1 MKYNRILILILLLL
15 IPAFVKAQSD
25 IYFGE
30 VSEIDTLNAAVVQT
44 DKYKKAA
51 RSQTSLSTLS
61 SPMLK
66 RGFAVL
72 GTPDLIK
79 TMQLMPG
86 VSSGT
91 ELLSGLYVRGGDG
104 SDNLYLLDGVPMY
117 QSSHLIGLF
126 SSFNVDVVEE
136 TDFYKA
142 GFPARYGGRLSSV
155 VDVNVRDGSLE
166 KWKGNVSIGLID
178 GRFHIEG
185 PLVKDKLSLN
195 FGIRRS
201 WIDLLKALIPPFIP
215 DENARKSF
223 AGSNYAFSDINLK
236 LTQIIKENS
245 KLSLSLY
252 GGMDNGK
259 LRHQETIDE
268 DHYDLSNSL
277 QWGNLLATLKWD
289 KTISPD
295 ILLMDTNIYY
305 SQYRSSA
312 GINGLQQ
319 NLKQTEYIDE
329 SNYDKIQDYGAKLN
343 LYLKAL
349 RYNNIRFGASVAGH
363 NFYPKRYQSY
373 VILGAGDLRQER
385 EAAESLYYI
394 GLDYS
399 AYLEDE
405 VSIGKYADINLGLR
419 YNAFVVSST
428 CSYQY
433 FEPRLALRLNLADN
447 FYLKASYAETNQF
460 CHQVSTSYLDLP
472 TNIWMPS
479 TESIRPMNAKQWVL
493 GLNWIPSKKLNVD
506 LEIWQKSMS
515 HLYEYRGVN
524 TLLPAIESWEFDY
537 VEGSGRAKGLEIN
550 LDYHYANFDISTNYT
565 LSKSERLF
573 PSIYHDWYP
582 DRNDNRHRINIQCQY
597 RFSSGFE
604 LYAAWVY
611 HSGNRVSGPIAVSV
625 SMGDVIMDTVYGS
638 PNNFKLPDYHR
649 LDVGFN
655 WYRKVRNGNVGVL
668 NVSLYN
674 AYCRL
679 NAFYGSVKEEDGVIK
694 GSAVG
699 IIPIIP
705 SISYNL
711 LF

>member
-1 MKYNRILILILLLL
+1 MKHNRILIIIVLLFF
-15 IPAFVKAQSD
+15 PALVKAQSD

-30 VSEIDTLNAAVVQT
+30 SSEIDTLNAAVIQT
-44 DKYKKAA
+44 DKYKKSA

-72 GTPDLIK
+72 GTPDLVK

-91 ELLSGLYVRGGDG
+91 ELLSGLFVRGGDG

-126 SSFNVDVVEE
+126 SSFNIDVVED

-155 VDVNVRDGSLE
+155 VDVNVRDGSFE

-185 PLVKDKLSLN
+185 PLIKDKLSLN
-195 FGIRRS
+195 FGIRRT
-201 WIDLLKALIPPFIP
+201 WIDLLKALVPPFIP
-215 DENARKSF
+215 DETARKDIAS
-223 AGSNYAFSDINLK
+223 SNYAFSDLNLK
-236 LTQIIKENS
+236 LSQIIKENS

-252 GGMDNGK
+252 GGLDNGK
-259 LRHQETIDE
+259 IRHRETIDE
-268 DHYDLSNSL
+268 DFYDNSNSI
-277 QWGNLLATLKWD
+277 QWGNLLASLKWD
-289 KTISPD
+289 KTFSPD

-319 NLKQTEYIDE
+319 NPIISEYIDE
-329 SNYDKIQDYGAKLN
+329 SNYSRILDYGAKLN
-343 LYLKAL
+343 FYLKAL

-373 VILGAGDLRQER
+373 LILGEGDIRQER
-385 EAAESLYYI
+385 EAKESLYYA
-394 GLDYS
+394 GFEYS

-405 VSIGKYADINLGLR
+405 VSITKYADINAGLR
-419 YNAFVVSST
+419 YNAFLVSST
-428 CSYQY
+428 CSYRY
-433 FEPRLALRLNLADN
+433 FEPRLALRLSISDN

-460 CHQVSTSYLDLP
+460 CHQLSTSYLDLP

-479 TESIRPMNAKQWVL
+479 TESIKPMNARQWVL
-493 GLNWIPSKKLNVD
+493 GLNWTPSKKLNVD
-506 LEIWQKSMS
+506 LEIWQKQLS

-537 VEGSGRAKGLEIN
+537 VEGSGRAKGLEIISIIILPN
-550 LDYHYANFDISTNYT
+550 FMSPQTILSRKANVS
-565 LSKSERLF
+565 SRA
-573 PSIYHDWYP
+573 SI
-582 DRNDNRHRINIQCQY
+582 
-597 RFSSGFE
+597 
-604 LYAAWVY
+604 
-611 HSGNRVSGPIAVSV
+611 
-625 SMGDVIMDTVYGS
+625 
-638 PNNFKLPDYHR
+638 
-649 LDVGFN
+649 
-655 WYRKVRNGNVGVL
+655 RNGILTGTIT
-668 NVSLYN
+668 
-674 AYCRL
+674 
-679 NAFYGSVKEEDGVIK
+679 GTG
-694 GSAVG
+694 
-699 IIPIIP
+699 
-705 SISYNL
+705 
-711 LF
+711 

>member
-1 MKYNRILILILLLL
+1 MKFNRILILIVLLL
-15 IPAFVKAQSD
+15 IPALVKAQSD
-25 IYFGE
+25 IYFGD

-126 SSFNVDVVEE
+126 SSFNVDVVED

-185 PLVKDKLSLN
+185 PLIKDILSLN

-215 DENARKSF
+215 DENARKSL

-259 LRHQETIDE
+259 LRHQETIEE
-268 DHYDLSNSL
+268 DHFDLSNSL
-277 QWGNLLATLKWD
+277 QWGNFLATLKWD

-343 LYLKAL
+343 FYLKAL

-385 EAAESLYYI
+385 EAAESLHYT

-399 AYLEDE
+399 SYIEDE

-433 FEPRLALRLNLADN
+433 FEPRLALRVNLVDN

-479 TESIRPMNAKQWVL
+479 TESIKPMNAKQWVL
-493 GLNWIPSKKLNVD
+493 GLNWAPSKKLNVD
-506 LEIWQKSMS
+506 LEIWQKIMS

-550 LDYHYANFDISTNYT
+550 FDYHYANFDISTNYT

-597 RFSSGFE
+597 RFSSDFE

-611 HSGNRVSGPIAVSV
+611 HSGNKVSGPIAVSV

-711 LF
+711 SF